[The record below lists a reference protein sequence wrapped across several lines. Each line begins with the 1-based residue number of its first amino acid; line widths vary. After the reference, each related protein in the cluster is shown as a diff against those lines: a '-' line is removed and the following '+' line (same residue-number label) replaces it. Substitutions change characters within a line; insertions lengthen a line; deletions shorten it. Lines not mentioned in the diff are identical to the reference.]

1 MVDILGPSGQPLQP
15 NPFQQ
20 GQSSLPLNTSA
31 AQKAMADLQKSL
43 EGLLGSFR
51 NNWDKATQER
61 LRAEETFFRSVD
73 KLSKSNHANLLRQKD
88 EYISKIKQE
97 ANAQIEAE
105 QKKFSEGKR
114 TAEELATFQIRTALD
129 VSKKV
134 SEAERE
140 VTRKRTE
147 ELKKSGFLSSSGQ
160 FLGQVGGQ
168 VGGVH
173 GAAISGVGSALGLL
187 ANPAFDVA
195 AIIGLAVAAAFKIGE
210 QEAQK
215 VRIGASL
222 AAGGLGIAAGGAAA
236 AGIERGGLFG
246 PLFGT
251 ALGAKEQEKLVGT
264 MAGSPQLLKDATTSN
279 KDFLDTMGLF
289 ANVMPD
295 STDIIKEMVKEST
308 SLGMSFKQM
317 QQTFANVRVN
327 QYSLNSSFQDTLT
340 TQLAMQKSLRN
351 LTSDTGVAA
360 SLINNLGTYF
370 DKIKASPEERQRMAT
385 GFASSIANLSLS
397 QIVGMAGFVGGG
409 KLPTHDQLFGG
420 ANPLVGAGTP
430 GLLGNFLSKVA
441 GQAGPRGSLQADLV
455 ADQLRQQFLQGSRLQ
470 DVGSFFQAVD
480 ALKGGKITSAQFSKK
495 FETLEKNTP
504 QGLMADG
511 IQKLGTVLGPEGQF
525 EKFLSAFF
533 TKMIE
538 DLEIIAGK
546 KEGPG
551 LSKAKHIVAEI
562 TGAHALKSVAKRIVG
577 TSLEHK

>member
-1 MVDILGPSGQPLQP
+1 MD
-15 NPFQQ
+15 
-20 GQSSLPLNTSA
+20 
-31 AQKAMADLQKSL
+31 
-43 EGLLGSFR
+43 GLLGSFKT
-51 NNWDKATQER
+51 NWDKATQER
-61 LRAEETFFRSVD
+61 LHAEETFFRSVD

-97 ANAQIEAE
+97 ASAQLDAY
-105 QKKFSEGKR
+105 QKEVSEGKR
-114 TAEELATFQIRTALD
+114 SAEELASFRTAKA
-129 VSKKV
+129 VEVNKKV
-134 SEAERE
+134 VEAERD
-140 VTRKRTE
+140 VNRKRTE
-147 ELKKSGFLSSSGQ
+147 ELKKSGFLSQSGQ
-160 FLGQVGGQ
+160 FLGQVGGHI
-168 VGGVH
+168 GGVS

-222 AAGGLGIAAGGAAA
+222 ASGGFGIGAGGRAA
-236 AGIERGGLFG
+236 AGIEGGGLFG
-246 PLFGT
+246 PLFGS
-251 ALGAKEQEKLVGT
+251 ALSAKDQERLVGT
-264 MAGSPQLLKDATTSN
+264 MATSPQLLQGATSSN

-295 STDIIKEMVKEST
+295 STEIIKEMVRESN

-317 QQTFANVRVN
+317 QQTFTSVRVN
-327 QYSLNSSFQDTLT
+327 QHTLNSSFSDTIN

-351 LTSDTGVAA
+351 LTNDTGVAA

-370 DKIKASPEERQRMAT
+370 DKIKANPEERQRMAS
-385 GFASSIANLSLS
+385 GFAAGIANLSLS
-397 QIVGMAGFVGGG
+397 QIVGMAGFIGGG

-420 ANPLVGAGTP
+420 SNPLVGAGTP
-430 GLLGNFLSKVA
+430 ALLGNFLSKVGA
-441 GQAGPRGSLQADLV
+441 QAGPRGTIQSDLV

-480 ALKGGKITSAQFSKK
+480 ALKAGKITSAQFGKK

-504 QGLMADG
+504 QGLMAEG
-511 IQKLGTVLGPEGQF
+511 IQKLGAVLGPEGQF

-546 KEGPG
+546 RDGPG
-551 LSKAKHIVAEI
+551 VSRVKHIVSEV
-562 TGAHALKSVAKRIVG
+562 TGAHSKKDLAKKIIG
-577 TSLEHK
+577 TTLHIASNV